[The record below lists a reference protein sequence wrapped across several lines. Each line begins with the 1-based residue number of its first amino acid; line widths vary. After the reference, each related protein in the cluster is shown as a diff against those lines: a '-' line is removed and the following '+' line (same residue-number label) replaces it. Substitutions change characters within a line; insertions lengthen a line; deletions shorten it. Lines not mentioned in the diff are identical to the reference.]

1 MKNVTVILPIHK
13 WDEDYKL
20 MFENAVKS
28 VEEFYNDV
36 KLTIVGPKDVISNI
50 QLVSDKLETKVL
62 TNDGSSDFCSQVNLG
77 IENCDTEWFSI
88 LEVDDEYKPSWLK
101 SMNTY
106 VKENPTADVFLT
118 IVKDINV
125 EGKFLSFT
133 NESPWAYGLY
143 RKTRYLG

>member
-77 IENCDTEWFSI
+77 IEC
-88 LEVDDEYKPSWLK
+88 K
-101 SMNTY
+101 
-106 VKENPTADVFLT
+106 
-118 IVKDINV
+118 
-125 EGKFLSFT
+125 
-133 NESPWAYGLY
+133 
-143 RKTRYLG
+143 RH